1 MGAFSLIVV
10 INLLNRVIMA
20 NRTVK
25 DAYTIHGTNPQYLVE
40 KIIRS
45 RTYDTK
51 YWKEHCFALTSEI
64 LVDRAMELR
73 YVGGSYG
80 ANIKVT
86 PFMCLLLKM
95 LQIQPDKDVVIE
107 FIKQQDFKYVRCL
120 GALYVRLTFSS
131 LECYKYLEPL
141 LVDYRKIRSM
151 NANGEFVLTYV
162 DEFIDHLL
170 TEDKVC
176 SIVLPRLTKRIALE
190 DLNQLQPKVSA
201 LEEDLEFED
210 DASSDEE
217 AAAHDTATPPA
228 RKSRDSRSRSKS
240 PAAKRKR
247 SHSKERRNRNR
258 SKSKSTE
265 KKKKKS
271 DKKEKDKE
279 KDKKSSKSSK
289 KDSEDSKSK
298 SKNGDDEY
306 HKDSLSISETNKLRA
321 SLGLAP
327 LVE

>member
-1 MGAFSLIVV
+1 
-10 INLLNRVIMA
+10 MA

-25 DAYTIHGTNPQYLVE
+25 DANTIHGTNPQYLVE

-45 RTYDTK
+45 RIYDCK

-95 LQIQPDKDVVIE
+95 LQIQPDKDVIVE

-120 GALYVRLTFSS
+120 GAVYLRLTFSS

-141 LVDYRKIRSM
+141 LVDYRKIRCM
-151 NANGEFVLTYV
+151 NSNGEFVLSYV
-162 DEFIDHLL
+162 DEFIDKLL
-170 TEDKVC
+170 TEDKSC

-201 LEEDLEFED
+201 LEEDLEFEED

-217 AAAHDTATPPA
+217 PA
-228 RKSRDSRSRSKS
+228 SNTKKGRDAVLSRSRSTSPIPTKRKRSSRSRSKD
-240 PAAKRKR
+240 KRTGN
-247 SHSKERRNRNR
+247 S
-258 SKSKSTE
+258 SKSAE

-271 DKKEKDKE
+271 DKKEKK
-279 KDKKSSKSSK
+279 SKSSRKEEQKSSRK
-289 KDSEDSKSK
+289 KD
-298 SKNGDDEY
+298 DDDY